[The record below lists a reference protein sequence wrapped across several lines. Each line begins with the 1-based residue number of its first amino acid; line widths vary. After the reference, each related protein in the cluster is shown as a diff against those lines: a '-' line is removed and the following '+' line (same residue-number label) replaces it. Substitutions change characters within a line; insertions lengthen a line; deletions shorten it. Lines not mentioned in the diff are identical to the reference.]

1 MPALTTPKNGIAEGQ
16 HRQFWLPNELIHELL
31 LWVRPSYFWRVR
43 QTLATS
49 AILCPLLMGGKH
61 AITWHQPYD
70 VWTKEMSH
78 ANRTFGGGKQFAL
91 LCRSHSQAL
100 PGNFIRYLQ
109 THSDGTMTVFVLLLL
124 DESKFESPAQ
134 LAQAR
139 EYFDCSGRSLR
150 GAAFRSLEGIISMSM
165 VRCQREEEFDLVK
178 IKFDANVH
186 MVPMTNTLLELLKLF
201 AQYIDYVLPN
211 EFRGDQQPQN
221 VEGV

>member
-1 MPALTTPKNGIAEGQ
+1 M
-16 HRQFWLPNELIHELL
+16 
-31 LWVRPSYFWRVR
+31 
-43 QTLATS
+43 LATS

-91 LCRSHSQAL
+91 LCRSHSQSL
-100 PGNFIRYLQ
+100 PGNFIRYQ

-139 EYFDCSGRSLR
+139 EFFDCHGRSLR
-150 GAAFRSLEGIISMSM
+150 GAAFRSLEGIISTSM
-165 VRCQREEEFDLVK
+165 VRCQREEDFDLVK